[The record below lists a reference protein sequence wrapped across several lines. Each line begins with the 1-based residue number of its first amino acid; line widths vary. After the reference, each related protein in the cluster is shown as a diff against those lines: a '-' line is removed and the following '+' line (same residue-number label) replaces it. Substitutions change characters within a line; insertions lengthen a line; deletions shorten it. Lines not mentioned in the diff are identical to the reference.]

1 MFSSMQ
7 LRIVVSLEDLRRL
20 VKVDGR
26 LDAEGVPELEKV
38 TRDESAALC
47 LDLSGLRLADGE
59 GIAALLRL
67 QEAGAVIQ
75 GASPYLRLLLEEAP
89 HAPERVTAP

>member
-1 MFSSMQ
+1 MFSGMQ
-7 LRIVVSLEDLRRL
+7 LRIVVSLEGLKTV

-38 TRDESAALC
+38 TRDKTTALY
-47 LDLSGLRLADGE
+47 LDLSGLRLADAE

-67 QEAGAVIQ
+67 QGAGAVIQ
-75 GASPYLRLLLEEAP
+75 GASPYLKLLLEEAP
-89 HAPERVTAP
+89 LIPEGAGRS

>member
-1 MFSSMQ
+1 MQ
-7 LRIVVSLEDLRRL
+7 LRIVVSLEGSRTIIQ
-20 VKVDGR
+20 VDGR

-47 LDLSGLRLADGE
+47 LDLSGLRLADAE

-67 QEAGAVIQ
+67 QKAGAVIQ
-75 GASPYLRLLLEEAP
+75 GASPYFKLLLQEAP
-89 HAPERVTAP
+89 YTPETGAAP

>member
-1 MFSSMQ
+1 MQ
-7 LRIVVSLEDLRRL
+7 LRIVVSLEGSKTV

-38 TRDESAALC
+38 TRDKNAALY
-47 LDLSGLRLADGE
+47 LDLSGLRLADAE

-75 GASPYLRLLLEEAP
+75 GASPYLKLLLEEAP
-89 HAPERVTAP
+89 CAPERVTAP

>member
-1 MFSSMQ
+1 MQ
-7 LRIVVSLEDLRRL
+7 LRIVVSLEGSRTIIQ
-20 VKVDGR
+20 VDGR

-47 LDLSGLRLADGE
+47 LDLSGLRLADAE

-67 QEAGAVIQ
+67 QQAGAVIQ
-75 GASPYLRLLLEEAP
+75 GASPYFKLLLQEAP
-89 HAPERVTAP
+89 YTPETDFAS

>member
-1 MFSSMQ
+1 MQ
-7 LRIVVSLEDLRRL
+7 LRIVVSLEGSKTV

-38 TRDESAALC
+38 TRDKNAVLC

-67 QEAGAVIQ
+67 QQAGAMIQ
-75 GASPYLRLLLEEAP
+75 GASPYLKLLLEEALP
-89 HAPERVTAP
+89 VSKAASRP

>member
-1 MFSSMQ
+1 MQ
-7 LRIVVSLEDLRRL
+7 LRIVVSLEGSRTIIQ
-20 VKVDGR
+20 VDGR

-47 LDLSGLRLADGE
+47 LDLSGLRLADAE

-67 QEAGAVIQ
+67 QQAGAVIQ
-75 GASPYLRLLLEEAP
+75 GASPYFKLLLQEAP
-89 HAPERVTAP
+89 YTPETGAAP